1 MNEVVK
7 YRIIQLENIQS
18 KLNSI
23 SSSIKNDDAI
33 NIEKAWN
40 DSNSMEFINK
50 LIEVSDGIHSLSSKI
65 DASIEK
71 IIKSSGGSNNE

>member
-33 NIEKAWN
+33 NN
-40 DSNSMEFINK
+40 RQF
-50 LIEVSDGIHSLSSKI
+50 G
-65 DASIEK
+65 
-71 IIKSSGGSNNE
+71 KSS